1 MDNLIRPALGLL
13 QGIVIYLLINYTHL
27 SNAALVCSVILLTFP
42 LFALQIKLPTVD
54 TLPMGLGIVVVMA
67 LVYSYVAYYLVNAL
81 EVNGNLI
88 APILGIQCIASAFI
102 FYVFYCVV
110 IEEKRFSF
118 PYISLFN
125 EAWRVVLKL
134 LLGQLLVT
142 LIWGL
147 FLLAGQL
154 FALLNLSFVQDIVL
168 SPSFFYIMPPL
179 FFGIAMAILH
189 QYEDLLTR
197 LRNILLVF
205 CKILYP
211 LFVVINI
218 CFLIAVPFA
227 HIAFNTFW
235 QTIILLS
242 GINIV
247 LFNGIYQAG
256 FDKPPYSKWFC
267 ALIYLSLILT
277 MVYSLYILKFPWGNS
292 THQPDQLLFIISL
305 ALLALYSVFYV
316 VAIFLSRKPWLS
328 LIKVTN
334 TSLALVT
341 AIVYLVLA
349 LPTISDKLAHM
360 LAL

>member
-1 MDNLIRPALGLL
+1 MNKLIRPILGLL

-27 SNAALVCSVILLTFP
+27 SNAGLVCSVILLTFP
-42 LFALQIKLPTVD
+42 LFALQIKLPTAE
-54 TLPMGLGIVVVMA
+54 TLPMGLGMIMVMA
-67 LVYSYVAYYLVNAL
+67 MVYSYIAYYLVNAL

-88 APILGIQCIASAFI
+88 APILGMQCIASAFI
-102 FYVFYCVV
+102 FYVFYCVA

-154 FALLNLSFVQDIVL
+154 FTLLNINFVQNVVL
-168 SPSFFYIMPPL
+168 SASFFYIMPPL

-189 QYEDLLTR
+189 QYEDLLTK

-211 LFVVINI
+211 LFVVINV

-227 HIAFNTFW
+227 HIEFNTFW
-235 QTIILLS
+235 PTIILLS

-256 FDKPPYSKWFC
+256 FDSSPYPKWFS
-267 ALIYLSLILT
+267 ALIYLSLIIT
-277 MVYSLYILKFPWGNS
+277 MIYSLYILKFPWENS
-292 THQPDQLLFIISL
+292 THQPDQLLIIISL
-305 ALLALYSVFYV
+305 TILALYNVFYV
-316 VAIFLSRKPWLS
+316 LAIFLSRKPWLS
-328 LIKVTN
+328 LIKITN
-334 TSLALVT
+334 TSLALLT
-341 AIVYLVLA
+341 AIVYLILA
-349 LPTISDKLAHM
+349 LPTVSDKLAHM